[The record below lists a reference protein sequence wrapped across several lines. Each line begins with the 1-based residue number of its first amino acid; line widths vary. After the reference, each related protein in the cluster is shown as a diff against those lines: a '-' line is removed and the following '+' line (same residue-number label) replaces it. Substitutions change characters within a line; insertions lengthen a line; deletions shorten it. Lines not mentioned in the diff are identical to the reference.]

1 MKTFNYKSGLVPI
14 DADIT
19 VVFQFEHY
27 LQPITF

>member
-19 VVFQFEHY
+19 VVFQFEHH